1 MMRPL
6 FDIASLR
13 EEIERGVQILTPN
26 QRLAS
31 KIRQAWGM
39 AQQQQN
45 QSCWARPAVDAIES
59 WLDEQWQRCLDLGYP
74 SAAAGYPATPE
85 VELMLWERAIE
96 TSNESMVDLAGE
108 TAVSLQPGNFAR
120 QAKDAYTIAQRW
132 QMTDAQLTEE
142 APQLWRW
149 VDAFRGELARH
160 RLITPADKVSIICRA
175 FREQVLEPLPQI
187 HLCAFGSLSPL
198 YLNLL
203 EQASGTLTQ
212 QQPVKA
218 AGQHA
223 CKYPC
228 YGEQQELEAAVDWAS
243 AKQQADPE
251 ARIGIII
258 PELPKLRPSVERL
271 LRQQLQPDYQ
281 HPELPRTPPPYN
293 LSAGLAL
300 SETPLVSTALL
311 LLELNRPQLPLE
323 TFCRILNNPFW
334 TDTDPELRAEAE
346 LQLRKLAQLNPRSSE
361 FRYRVSRVEE
371 RCGGTMSSRLEKFE
385 TLRREMPHSASY
397 QQWLAHFSAQL
408 DVLGWPGERTLDSIE
423 YQQQQHWLNL
433 LERYQQFDQLAQPA
447 TLFQALRQLQ
457 QLASNMVFQPE
468 TPDAAI
474 QVLGLLEGAGLRFD
488 NLWVMG
494 LDDRRWPQP
503 LTPNPLLPFALQRA
517 LKMPKSCPQQ
527 ELQLAQAQ
535 LAGFL
540 SAAPDV
546 IFSFSQFDGDQ
557 PLQPSELISD
567 IPFLNTDRLPGTST
581 QVPALAQ
588 LETVD
593 CERAPPL
600 NLADETIGGGTGIF
614 RHQATC
620 PFNAFAIHRL
630 GARQPPQPNLGLS
643 PLERGNL
650 VHECLERLW
659 RQLQNQQQLA
669 ALDDNSLRQL
679 VSDTVR
685 TTLQTQSKMRAD
697 LFGPAFTTIEQQR
710 LETLLLD
717 WLELEKTRPP
727 FQVIELE
734 NTLHSEYA
742 GIPLRMTIDRIDQL
756 ENGEQL
762 VLDYKTGSASISR
775 WLGERPED
783 PQMPLY
789 LLTREQPTAAIAF
802 AQISAGEQ
810 KFQGFAESAHL
821 LPGVKTPQGKK
832 GEPESWEAL
841 CEHWQQALRAL
852 GEEFKQG
859 YAPVVFFSPTA
870 RRYQAELEPLNRA
883 AELIAENDSEEYGS

>member
-6 FDIASLR
+6 FDISSLK

-31 KIRQAWGM
+31 KIRQAWGI

-74 SAAAGYPATPE
+74 PAAAGYPATPE
-85 VELMLWERAIE
+85 VELMLWEWAIE
-96 TSNESMVDLAGE
+96 HTADQAGE
-108 TAVSLQPGNFAR
+108 TLVSLQPGNFAR

-175 FREQVLEPLPQI
+175 FREQVLQPLPQI
-187 HLCAFGSLSPL
+187 HLCGFDSLSPL

-203 EQASGTLTQ
+203 EQASRTLTRLR
-212 QQPVKA
+212 PAAA
-218 AGQHA
+218 AGSLASKH
-223 CKYPC
+223 PC
-228 YGEQQELEAAVDWAS
+228 YGEQQELEAAVDWAT
-243 AKQQADPE
+243 AKQQADPA

-271 LRQQLQPDYQ
+271 LRERLQPDYQ
-281 HPELPRTPPPYN
+281 HPEQPRTPPPYN

-300 SETPLVSTALL
+300 SETPLVSAALQ

-334 TDTDPELRAEAE
+334 GDSDPEPRAEAV
-346 LQLRKLAQLNPRSSE
+346 LSLRQLAQLSPRSSE
-361 FRYRVSRVEE
+361 FRYRVSRAEE

-385 TLRREMPHSASY
+385 TLRREMPHSAGY
-397 QQWLAHFSAQL
+397 RQWLAHFSAQL

-423 YQQQQHWLNL
+423 YQQQQQWLNL

-488 NLWVMG
+488 HLWVMG

-503 LTPNPLLPFALQRA
+503 LAPNPLLPFALQRA
-517 LKMPKSCPQQ
+517 LKMPKSCPQE
-527 ELQLAQAQ
+527 ELQLAQTQ

-540 SAAPDV
+540 GAAPEV
-546 IFSFSQFDGDQ
+546 IFSYSRFDGDQ
-557 PLQPSELISD
+557 PLQPSELISG
-567 IPFLNTDRLPGTST
+567 IPALDPDRLSNTGSGAPS
-581 QVPALAQ
+581 PAQ

-593 CERAPPL
+593 CEHAPPL
-600 NLADETIGGGTGIF
+600 DLCEEAIGGGTGIF

-630 GARQPPQPNLGLS
+630 GARQPPQPGLGLS

-659 RQLQNQQQLA
+659 HQLQNQQQLA
-669 ALDDNSLRQL
+669 ALDDDSLRQL

-685 TTLQTQSKMRAD
+685 STLQTQSKIRAD
-697 LFGPAFTTIEQQR
+697 LFGPTFTTIEQQR

-727 FQVIELE
+727 FSVVELE
-734 NTLHSEYA
+734 KTLHAEYA

-756 ENGEQL
+756 DSGEQ
-762 VLDYKTGSASISR
+762 VILDYKTGSASISR

-789 LLTREQPTAAIAF
+789 LLNREQPTAAIAF

-810 KFQGFAESAHL
+810 KFQGFGESANL

-841 CEHWQQALRAL
+841 CDNWQQALGVLA
-852 GEEFKQG
+852 EEFKQG

-883 AELIAENDSEEYGS
+883 AELAADNDSEESGS